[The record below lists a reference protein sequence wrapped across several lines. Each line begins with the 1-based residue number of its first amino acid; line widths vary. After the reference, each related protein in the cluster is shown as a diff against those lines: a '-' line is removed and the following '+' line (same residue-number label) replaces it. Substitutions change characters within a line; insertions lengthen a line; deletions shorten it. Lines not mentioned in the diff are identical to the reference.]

1 MKPKKTGEKKH
12 SKEKTG
18 DTRRRKKEL
27 QGDKECTER
36 KGGRSKIRKKR
47 KRKNEVM
54 KTWEM

>member
-1 MKPKKTGEKKH
+1 MKPKKTGEKKQQG
-12 SKEKTG
+12 EN
-18 DTRRRKKEL
+18 RRHKKKKKEW